1 MTDLTPLSTLLLSYS
16 SVSNDSKI
24 NISSSYYT
32 YMIINMLCEVL
43 YKLFILIRA
52 MAEGYTHYI

>member
-24 NISSSYYT
+24 NISSSSYT

-43 YKLFILIRA
+43 YKLFILIDTSY
-52 MAEGYTHYI
+52 G